1 MNKSMWKT
9 TLREI
14 KNSLGRYL
22 AIFAIIALGVGFF
35 SGLRVTHD
43 AMVEATDG
51 FVAEHSMFDY
61 RLISTLGFIDDDI
74 DEFKQTDGIE
84 DAYGAYRADAIVA
97 DNGTEYVAS
106 FHSLDDSVN
115 TPSLTYGR
123 MPEKSGVHKRD
134 SV

>member
-61 RLISTLGFIDDDI
+61 RLISTLGFTDDDI

-84 DAYGAYRADAIVA
+84 DAYGAYRADAGKI
-97 DNGTEYVAS
+97 
-106 FHSLDDSVN
+106 
-115 TPSLTYGR
+115 R
-123 MPEKSGVHKRD
+123 
-134 SV
+134 